1 MMAEGKQMK
10 YFKYL
15 LKILKVLI
23 YIIVILLAIIGL
35 WFVIIIWPPMELD
48 SCPSY
53 RHFYDKGPPSMEE
66 LLDTNYNKVVT
77 R

>member
-1 MMAEGKQMK
+1 
-10 YFKYL
+10 
-15 LKILKVLI
+15 
-23 YIIVILLAIIGL
+23 
-35 WFVIIIWPPMELD
+35 MELD